1 MTALTPTQDPI
12 DLPPGATIRRP
23 DPGRPFVA
31 MSNRKRWSACALSAV
46 LPQLKT
52 PSGPKAEEGTVAHV
66 AAEYALRTVFGEAV
80 AGYPPDLAPPAG
92 LEDFDYSPAGEA
104 AWLALV
110 REHALTYAQ
119 RAANLVSDAAC
130 SGPTELLIEHKLED
144 VVIRGV
150 RVYTVADVLLWNSH
164 AARLIVGDY
173 KFGRSPVGVGT
184 VADPNEQCAGAAV
197 LWTRKRIDA
206 QVRAPV
212 QFGLFVFQPRT
223 LLGEPW
229 QVLAPM
235 DRDWLHA
242 QEAKLDTEL
251 AAVARA
257 AEALAAGRLVDPV
270 PGDHCRYCPS
280 ARWCPAAAAFG
291 TAALDVDAGRR
302 AVADLSP
309 EEVMALWAQR
319 GAFEEFVKDLRERV
333 RILYENR
340 HPAVQ
345 VRTRAGNR
353 TWADPAQVVEAL
365 MLADR
370 FDLLQPPALSRAE
383 GALAPATLVAL
394 TTRAPPVVTYVATDG
409 KQPRAASGALAKYL
423 AGGGGGDAH

>member
-1 MTALTPTQDPI
+1 MTALTPAQDPI

-23 DPGRPFVA
+23 DPARPFVA
-31 MSNRKRWSACALSAV
+31 MSNRKRWSVCALSAV

-52 PSGPKAEEGTVAHV
+52 PSGPKAEEGTAAHV
-66 AAEYALRTVFGEAV
+66 AAEYALQLQFGVSPKGPTPEV
-80 AGYPPDLAPPAG
+80 VPPPG
-92 LEDFDYSPAGEA
+92 LEDFDYSPAGVV
-104 AWLALV
+104 AWANMV
-110 REHALTYAQ
+110 HDHALTYAR
-119 RAANLVSDAAC
+119 RAANLVSDPAC
-130 SGPTELLIEHKLED
+130 RGPTELLVEHKLED

-164 AARLIVGDY
+164 ASRLVVGDY

-197 LWTRKRIDA
+197 LWTRKRITRGL
-206 QVRAPV
+206 RAPV

-223 LLGEPW
+223 LFGEPW

-242 QEAKLDTEL
+242 QEAKLDAEL

-257 AEALAAGRLVDPV
+257 AEELAAGRLVDAA
-270 PGDHCRYCPS
+270 PGDHCKYCPS
-280 ARWCPAAAAFG
+280 ARWCPAAAEFG

-302 AVADLSP
+302 TVADLSP

-333 RILYENR
+333 RILYEHR

-370 FDLLQPPALSRAE
+370 FDLLQPPALARAE
-383 GALAPATLVAL
+383 GALAPATLEAL
-394 TTRAPPVVTYVATDG
+394 TARAPPVVTYVATSG
-409 KQPRAASGALAKYL
+409 AQPRTASGALAKYL
-423 AGGGGGDAH
+423 AGGG